1 MATSLPVPVPFSHRS
16 GGLSIVIGVLLIL
29 AGLCAISLP
38 LIAGIAAS
46 IAVAWLLLFAG
57 LVHLFFG
64 WHTRSA
70 GAVIWKILVG
80 LAYLF
85 AAAYML
91 VHPGRGLL
99 TLTLVLAFYLFFE
112 GIFEAVIYTQL
123 RRLPG
128 SGWFLFD
135 AIVTIVL
142 GIMIFMSWPVS
153 SVWAIGTLV
162 GISILF
168 SGITRLSYAF
178 AQRRGTAVAAI

>member
-1 MATSLPVPVPFSHRS
+1 MATPSAARQLHGST
-16 GGLSIVIGVLLIL
+16 GLSIVIAILLIL
-29 AGLCAISLP
+29 AGLAAISLP
-38 LIAGIAAS
+38 FIAGIAAS

-57 LVHLFFG
+57 LIHLFFG

-70 GAVIWKILVG
+70 GAVIWKVLVAF
-80 LAYLF
+80 AYLV
-85 AAAYML
+85 AAFYIL
-91 VHPGRGLL
+91 DHPGRGLL

-112 GIFEAVIYTQL
+112 GIFEALIYAYF

-142 GIMIFMSWPVS
+142 GIMILMSWPVS
-153 SVWAIGTLV
+153 SVWAVGTLI

-168 SGITRLSYAF
+168 SGITRLSYAL
-178 AQRRGTAVAAI
+178 AARRAIPATAT

>member
-1 MATSLPVPVPFSHRS
+1 MATSSTTQPAPRS
-16 GGLSIVIGVLLIL
+16 STMSIVIAVLLIL
-29 AGLCAISLP
+29 AGLAAIFLP
-38 LIAGIAAS
+38 FIAGIAIS
-46 IAVAWLLLFAG
+46 IVVAWLLLFAG

-85 AAAYML
+85 AAFYIL
-91 VHPGRGLL
+91 DHPGRGLL

-112 GIFEAVIYTQL
+112 GIFEAIIYSRL
-123 RRLPG
+123 RHLPG

-135 AIVTIVL
+135 AIVTIIL
-142 GIMIFMSWPVS
+142 GVMIFRSWPFS
-153 SVWAIGTLV
+153 SVWAVGTLI

-178 AQRRGTAVAAI
+178 AGRRTALPA

>member
-1 MATSLPVPVPFSHRS
+1 VATSLPVPFSHRS

-29 AGLCAISLP
+29 AGLCAIALP

-57 LVHLFFG
+57 LVHLSFG

-80 LAYLF
+80 LAYIV
-85 AAAYML
+85 AAVYML
-91 VHPGRGLL
+91 IHPGRGLL

-112 GIFEAVIYTQL
+112 GIFEAVIYAQL

-142 GIMIFMSWPVS
+142 SIMIFMSWPVS